1 MTAWNPVSR
10 GVAGIALAVSV
21 LAGSAV
27 PYAAQAQASAPA
39 PATARPRI
47 RTPDFAQMRRQQAL
61 TDEVWRHASTGYMQ
75 VEKITYTSRVGDL
88 EIPAFVFRPLQTAG
102 VKSHPALVW
111 VHENI
116 RGHLYEHYVP
126 YIRQATAKGYVVIA
140 PEYRGSI
147 GYSPQLYEAIDYGG
161 SEVDDVVTAASVLA
175 IRYPMV
181 DPQRIGIIGWSHG
194 GMITLLSIFR
204 NPGTFASAVAVVPV
218 ANLFQRLAYK
228 GVEEHRALIDP
239 NNRFGGTPAQRP
251 AVYRDRSPLFQVDK
265 LRIPLRVH
273 IADND
278 QDVNIEEGMQLIDA
292 LRSRQSELA
301 ETEVFRNPPGGHLFD
316 RRVNLKTFEPD
327 DTPAQRDSWMKVWTF
342 LDRTL
347 APPDPA
353 AVITSSSS
361 SSR

>member
-1 MTAWNPVSR
+1 VTALNPTR
-10 GVAGIALAVSV
+10 RGFAGVALALVVLVGAV
-21 LAGSAV
+21 A
-27 PYAAQAQASAPA
+27 PHAAQAPAAPK
-39 PATARPRI
+39 PRV
-47 RTPDFAQMRRQQAL
+47 RVPDFAQMRRQQAL
-61 TDEVWRHASTGYMQ
+61 TDGIWRSASVGYME

-88 EIPAFVFRPLQTAG
+88 EIPAFVFRPLQTG
-102 VKSHPALVW
+102 GPKSHPALIW

-147 GYSPQLYEAIDYGG
+147 GYGPQLYDALDYGG
-161 SEVDDVVTAASVLA
+161 SEVDDVVTAAGVLA

-181 DPQRIGIIGWSHG
+181 DPTRIGIIGWSHG
-194 GMITLLSIFR
+194 GMIALLSVFR
-204 NPGTFASAVAVVPV
+204 NPGTFASSVAVVPV

-292 LRSRQSELA
+292 LRSRQPELA

-316 RRVNLKTFEPD
+316 RRVNLKTFEPEN
-327 DTPAQRDSWMKVWTF
+327 TPAQRDSWLKVWTF

-347 APPDPA
+347 APPDPT
-353 AVITSSSS
+353 AVVTSSS
-361 SSR
+361 R